1 MSGVISFLGVLSLPA
16 LVIVTLTSLVL
27 LSSSNWR
34 WSLAAVAV
42 QYLMVFLLLAPA
54 HPLSLAL
61 TKLVQ
66 GWMAATVLGLALA
79 GPSGEA
85 PAGPPLIISGLIF
98 RLLAAGMVILVVIS
112 TGPTLAGQIPG
123 LGLYQAMAALTLI
136 GLGLL
141 HLGLTLEPFRVILGL
156 LTVLSGF
163 EIFYSAVEISALV
176 TGLLAGLTLGL
187 ALLGAYLLIN
197 PSLEEEE
204 EAE

>member
-1 MSGVISFLGVLSLPA
+1 MSGTLSFLGVLSLPA
-16 LVIVTLTSLVL
+16 LVLVTLTSLVL

-42 QYLMVFLLLAPA
+42 QYLMVFLLLAPDR
-54 HPLSLAL
+54 PLSLAL

-66 GWMAATVLGLALA
+66 GWMAGAVLGMALA
-79 GPSGEA
+79 GASGL
-85 PAGPPLIISGLIF
+85 PQTGRPVILSGLIF

-112 TGPTLAGQIPG
+112 SAPNLAEQIPG

-141 HLGLTLEPFRVILGL
+141 HLGLTLQPFRVILGL
-156 LTVLSGF
+156 LTVLCGF
-163 EIFYSAVEISALV
+163 EILYTAVEISALV
-176 TGLLAGLTLGL
+176 TGLLAGVTLGL
-187 ALLGAYLLIN
+187 ALLGAYLLLN
-197 PSLEEEE
+197 PSLG